1 MIIGVGNA
9 YHGMFIDGH
18 SSRQDA
24 DSLRQLAMRIGGD
37 YFDANGHH
45 LPSADLLALGQWLPV
60 NQAVAAGLRELALGA
75 AVVGAALLTALGRW
89 GWGTPGSLKD
99 YWDSTRIGD
108 HHEKIATGGLDT
120 LPDRPA
126 GVAFRSGPKATG
138 RRPGGRLPAPGRGR
152 RGGRAVGAGGA
163 ALPIGARGAARRT
176 TRAAT
181 PWNWPRPAPRINA
194 GEMIEGQEQLG
205 KLLAKFE
212 AGDEASPAGAAS
224 AEQKA
229 TLVEQATDEL
239 ARSSYYAAWIM
250 RLEGAAPDEWKPE
263 AERARQQYRLLA
275 ERAADGNAA
284 DAGLFQRNLEATI
297 RLEQMDLSTLLARPL
312 PKKCCN
318 CKNLSQRK
326 RKQCQAQCKAGG
338 KKEDKQD
345 IRKVIKKQQTG
356 AGINRRE
363 GTGS

>member
-1 MIIGVGNA
+1 MA
-9 YHGMFIDGH
+9 E
-18 SSRQDA
+18 
-24 DSLRQLAMRIGGD
+24 
-37 YFDANGHH
+37 
-45 LPSADLLALGQWLPV
+45 
-60 NQAVAAGLRELALGA
+60 REA
-75 AVVGAALLTALGRW
+75 
-89 GWGTPGSLKD
+89 
-99 YWDSTRIGD
+99 I
-108 HHEKIATGGLDT
+108 
-120 LPDRPA
+120 
-126 GVAFRSGPKATG
+126 
-138 RRPGGRLPAPGRGR
+138 
-152 RGGRAVGAGGA
+152 
-163 ALPIGARGAARRT
+163 
-176 TRAAT
+176 
-181 PWNWPRPAPRINA
+181 
-194 GEMIEGQEQLG
+194 
-205 KLLAKFE
+205 
-212 AGDEASPAGAAS
+212 
-224 AEQKA
+224 
-229 TLVEQATDEL
+229 VEQATDEL

-275 ERAADGNAA
+275 ERAESRLSLRESSAGGDAA
-284 DAGLFQRNLEATI
+284 DAGLFKRNLEATI